1 MKTKFLLV
9 LIALNGLLLGANST
23 SAATI
28 AKAESNQNAAS
39 LSHTISELID
49 LDANTHS
56 LVESA
61 INRALIAKSIEVN
74 EKGRSNYQQPII
86 NGRIVKPS
94 KSPVTNGVIIGR
106 IVKPSKGPLI
116 NGIIIKDR
124 PPLIN
129 GIIIRDLH
137 PIKPQIKKPL
147 TNGVIIKP
155 H

>member
-9 LIALNGLLLGANST
+9 LIALNGLLLGANSA
-23 SAATI
+23 SAATT
-28 AKAESNQNAAS
+28 AKVESNQNAAS

-61 INRALIAKSIEVN
+61 INRALIAKSVQVN

-86 NGRIVKPS
+86 NGRIINGRIIKPS
-94 KSPVTNGVIIGR
+94 R
-106 IVKPSKGPLI
+106 GPLI

-124 PPLIN
+124 PHLIN
-129 GIIIRDLH
+129 GIIIRDIR
-137 PIKPQIKKPL
+137 PVKPSIKRPL
-147 TNGVIIKP
+147 INGVIIKP
-155 H
+155 N

>member
-9 LIALNGLLLGANST
+9 LIALNGLLLGANSA
-23 SAATI
+23 SAATV
-28 AKAESNQNAAS
+28 ARTETNQNAAS

-61 INRALIAKSIEVN
+61 INRAMIAKNVEIN

-86 NGRIVKPS
+86 NGRIIKPS
-94 KSPVTNGVIIGR
+94 R
-106 IVKPSKGPLI
+106 GPLI

-124 PPLIN
+124 PHLIN
-129 GIIIRDLH
+129 GIIIRNPQLV
-137 PIKPQIKKPL
+137 KPQIKRPL
-147 TNGVIIKP
+147 INGVIVKP
-155 H
+155 N